1 MEKMRK
7 IIAVIGDAKIER
19 PSLKFDIAFET
30 GKLLVDNGFRVQ
42 SGGHAGVMAAA
53 FEGAHSSANYREGDT
68 IAILPGF
75 KADNGNDWG
84 DICIPTGLDLYRNA
98 IVAGASAVIAVGGG
112 AGTLSEI
119 SFAWTF
125 RRLIIAYDCVDGWS
139 AKVAGT
145 KLDNKFRYP
154 FDDKIYAAHTPDEAI
169 KILLEKLPLY
179 NADYTGIR
187 FGE

>member
-1 MEKMRK
+1 MRK
-7 IIAVIGDAKIER
+7 IVAVIGDAKIER
-19 PSLKFDIAFET
+19 PSHKFDIAFET

-53 FEGAHSSANYREGDT
+53 FEGAHSSKNYREGDT

-75 KADNGNDWG
+75 TASTGNSYA
-84 DICIPTGLDLYRNA
+84 DICVPTGLDIYRNA

-125 RRLIIAYDCVDGWS
+125 RRLVIAYTGVEGWS
-139 AKVAGT
+139 SKVAGT
-145 KLDNKFRYP
+145 KLDGKFRYSFEDMIFP
-154 FDDKIYAAHTPDEAI
+154 ASAPEEAI

-179 NADYTGIR
+179 TAEYKGIR
-187 FGE
+187 MGE

>member
-1 MEKMRK
+1 MRK

-112 AGTLSEI
+112 
-119 SFAWTF
+119 
-125 RRLIIAYDCVDGWS
+125 V
-139 AKVAGT
+139 
-145 KLDNKFRYP
+145 DNKFRYP

>member
-1 MEKMRK
+1 MRK
-7 IIAVIGDAKIER
+7 IVAVIGDAKIEK
-19 PSLKFDIAFET
+19 PSLKYDVAFQT

-42 SGGHAGVMAAA
+42 SGGHSGVMEAA
-53 FEGAHSSANYREGDT
+53 FAGAHSSEKYREGDT
-68 IAILPGF
+68 IAILPGW
-75 KADNGNDWG
+75 KADNGNPWG
-84 DICIPTGLDLYRNA
+84 DICIPTGLHLYRNA

-119 SFAWTF
+119 SFAWTYK
-125 RRLIIAYDCVDGWS
+125 RLVIAYDCVDGWS

-145 KLDNKFRYP
+145 KLDDKFRYP
-154 FDDKIYAAHTPDEAI
+154 FEDKIYAASSPDEAI

-179 NADYTGIR
+179 TAEYTGIR

>member
-1 MEKMRK
+1 MRK
-7 IIAVIGDAKIER
+7 IVAVIGDAKIEK
-19 PSLKFDIAFET
+19 PSLKYDVAFQT

-42 SGGHAGVMAAA
+42 SGGHSGVMEAA
-53 FEGAHSSANYREGDT
+53 FAGAHSSEKYREGDT
-68 IAILPGF
+68 IAILPGW
-75 KADNGNDWG
+75 KADNGNPWG

-119 SFAWTF
+119 VFAWTYK
-125 RRLIIAYDCVDGWS
+125 RLLIAYDCVDGWS

-145 KLDNKFRYP
+145 KLDNKFRYS
-154 FDDKIYAAHTPDEAI
+154 FDDEIFAASTPEQAI
-169 KILLEKLPLY
+169 KILTEKLPLY
-179 NADYTGIR
+179 TAEYTGIR